1 MIKRSPKLMVN
12 IGTDFST
19 LLIAILVLLSGL
31 SPASATPDSS
41 CDRYIKQAN
50 EGVFQTTAVVNVAK
64 AQIEAAE
71 AKAKDF
77 QALVKE
83 GAVSQAQLD
92 KATKKVQD
100 LKKELVQSIDKQKQA
115 QQQLVTL
122 KNMTTCEAL
131 KMQ

>member
-1 MIKRSPKLMVN
+1 MIN
-12 IGTDFST
+12 IGSDFST

-31 SPASATPDSS
+31 SPANATPDSS

-64 AQIEAAE
+64 DQIEAAE
-71 AKAKDF
+71 SKAKDF

>member
-1 MIKRSPKLMVN
+1 MIKRSQQLMIN

-19 LLIAILVLLSGL
+19 LLMAILVLLIGL
-31 SPASATPDSS
+31 PPSNATPDSS

-50 EGVFQTTAVVNVAK
+50 ESVFQTTAVVNVAK

-71 AKAKDF
+71 AKTKDF
-77 QALVKE
+77 QALLKE
-83 GAVSQAQLD
+83 GAVSQSQLD

-100 LKKELVQSIDKQKQA
+100 LKKELEQSIDKQKQA
-115 QQQLVTL
+115 RQQLVTL
-122 KNMTTCEAL
+122 KNMTSCEAL